1 MTFLIVLLLFLFVN
15 HVQAR
20 GEIKI
25 TSIVDGQAIGCG
37 HTHTLQWMY
46 VTPSAFRAGDV
57 LIAMLQI
64 DGFTSNTDLSEMG
77 RVVYPATS
85 LVFKLPQPVPVE
97 WVTKGVSPNQS
108 NDITVSVYLARDGTV
123 NSDQQTAGIF
133 GDEPEWR
140 YTCANGQRCN
150 VGNADCSCNAAQ
162 TCNGGLL
169 CSQAICSRPPTPMPT
184 QASNAACTQSTPGAL
199 GVCAADPTALLSCQC
214 LVGTSVQPCNG
225 TATGSCLTCNAGEL
239 YCRCDGTSCV
249 ASAQCLNGRCFPNLG
264 CLNCPCQGTFC
275 DNGLT
280 CAAGTC
286 VSAAPPVPTCSP
298 GTANCVCKTGA
309 VCNDATLAC
318 ISGLCRTC
326 DDGLETCACQA
337 DGRCQGA
344 LVCNA
349 DTKRC
354 QRATCQ
360 PGTLNCPCSAAKTCV
375 LSVHVCDGSICVP
388 EGQSFTSR
396 ASTTPAPVV
405 PGCTRGFENCG
416 CATGGTCLASGLVCN
431 QGTQMCEKQ
440 TGVTPAPPGCTRG
453 DENCQCAE
461 LNGTPACTSNKLIC
475 NTKTNTCQKAC
486 EKGDEN
492 CPCADL
498 NGVPACKSPKL
509 ICSKAT
515 GNCQLPTSVI
525 SGGGA
530 GVRFLSA
537 SATLIAAMVAL
548 TRV

>member
-1 MTFLIVLLLFLFVN
+1 MTSSSLALLAFLLLLLAN
-15 HVQAR
+15 HACAR

-37 HTHTLQWMY
+37 HTHTLQWTY
-46 VTPSAFRAGDV
+46 VTPSAFRANDV
-57 LIAMLQI
+57 LIVMLQI

-85 LVFKLPQPVPVE
+85 LFFKLPQPVPAE
-97 WVTKGVSPNQS
+97 WITKGVSTSGS
-108 NDITVSVYLARDGTV
+108 NDITVSVSLARDGSV
-123 NSDQQTAGIF
+123 NSDQQTAGVF

-140 YTCANGQRCN
+140 YTCTNGQRCN

-225 TATGSCLTCNAGEL
+225 TATGSCLTCKAGEL
-239 YCRCDGTSCV
+239 YCRCDGTSC
-249 ASAQCLNGRCFPNLG
+249 ATSAQCLNGRCFPNLG

-275 DNGLT
+275 DNGLM

-286 VSAAPPVPTCSP
+286 VSAAAPVPTCSP

-309 VCNDATLAC
+309 VCSDASLAC

-337 DGRCQGA
+337 DGKCQGA

-354 QRATCQ
+354 QRAACQ

-396 ASTTPAPVV
+396 ASTTTPAPLV

-416 CATGGTCLASGLVCN
+416 CATGGMCLASGLVCN
-431 QGTQMCEKQ
+431 QGTQKCERQ
-440 TGVTPAPPGCTRG
+440 VGVSPTSSGCTRG
-453 DENCQCAE
+453 NENCPCAE
-461 LNGTPACTSNKLIC
+461 LNGAPACTSPKLIC
-475 NTKTNTCQKAC
+475 NANTNTCQKAC
-486 EKGDEN
+486 DKGDEN
-492 CPCADL
+492 CPCAEL
-498 NGVPACKSPKL
+498 NGAPACTSPKL
-509 ICSKAT
+509 ICSKTT
-515 GNCQLPTSVI
+515 GNCQLPSSNSV
-525 SGGGA
+525 SGGG
-530 GVRFLSA
+530 GSTWFLV
-537 SATLIAAMVAL
+537 AAAVAL
-548 TRV
+548 TF